1 MTEQNEVV
9 TYNKEEIVK
18 DTPNFMV
25 VRKADGKFGKIMKY
39 EKLITIEP
47 QTIEEKKELFSIM
60 NEDDNDKVVPMKDAV
75 GMILVFVVFFS
86 AMFLVKI

>member
-39 EKLITIEP
+39 
-47 QTIEEKKELFSIM
+47 
-60 NEDDNDKVVPMKDAV
+60 
-75 GMILVFVVFFS
+75 
-86 AMFLVKI
+86 

>member
-39 EKLITIEP
+39 EKLITLAP

-60 NEDDNDKVVPMKDAV
+60 NEDDNDKVVEQTKKHGLFDLLFIFTQA
-75 GMILVFVVFFS
+75 FH
-86 AMFLVKI
+86 